1 MTTYELLTC
10 NICAKSINRIIN
22 TSHIAINK
30 CNLTKNCKGT
40 LHNVL
45 LVENPVT
52 IRQTNDWESRFVE
65 SSVPKPSTKK
75 ISLLSG
81 VNNISFALLRTGTVS
96 QNHTLSFD
104 ATTTQNI
111 ESIEYVYIK
120 PSGARYINGFDSTPN
135 KRFLLYNIAQHD
147 VAVYLNNVL
156 LTENQY
162 DRSVI
167 NQIRLDFPTV
177 LFTNTIRIIVS
188 KKIVVQHVDI
198 NTDNIYSLDNIS
210 CFGGIKSLCIFNGV
224 NTVKNYDV
232 YHLHD
237 VHGSFKTNTLYTFK
251 NITTEIY
258 ILIGDDTRK
267 SNNRILSHAI
277 PITNGFSFVYDG
289 DILVDYLYLLELY
302 PQFNIL
308 EYYNSNHTYTEIQ
321 QYSNT
326 IIKTN
331 TI

>member
-1 MTTYELLTC
+1 MTTYEVLTC

-22 TSHIAINK
+22 TSHISINK

-45 LVENPVT
+45 QVENPVT
-52 IRQTNDWESRFVE
+52 MQQTNDWESRFLE
-65 SSVPKPSTKK
+65 STVQESAAKK

-81 VNNISFALLRTGTVS
+81 NNNISFAVLRTGFLS
-96 QNHTLSFD
+96 ENYPLSFD
-104 ATTTQNI
+104 ATTTQTI

-120 PSGARYINGFDSTPN
+120 PSGTRYLNGFDSTPN
-135 KRFLLYNIAQHD
+135 KRFLVYNITTHD

-162 DRSVI
+162 DRSVV

-188 KKIVVQHVDI
+188 KKIVVQNVDI
-198 NTDNIYSLDNIS
+198 NVNNSYSLDNTS
-210 CFGGIKSLCIFNGV
+210 CFSGIKSLCIFNGV

-232 YHLHD
+232 YHLNN
-237 VHGSFKTNTLYTFK
+237 VSGSLLPNTLYKFK
-251 NITTEIY
+251 NITSEIY
-258 ILIGDDTRK
+258 MLIGDNTRK
-267 SNNRILSHAI
+267 SNDRILSHAV

-289 DILVDYLYLLELY
+289 DILVDYSYLLELY

-308 EYYNSNHTYTEIQ
+308 EYYNSNHTYTETQ